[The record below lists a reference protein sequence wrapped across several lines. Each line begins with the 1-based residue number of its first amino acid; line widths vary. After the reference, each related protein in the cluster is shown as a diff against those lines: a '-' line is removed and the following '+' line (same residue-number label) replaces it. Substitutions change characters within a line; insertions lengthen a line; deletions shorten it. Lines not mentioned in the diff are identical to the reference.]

1 MSIAVSS
8 ILFSF
13 LFNPTKKNCY
23 DTPNRTHTAHKS
35 ETTQTSNKMTM
46 DGGAKLNKNDPAPLR
61 LSATSCDTHTG
72 SSKLRFPFRLHDML
86 LDATKNGFEDVI
98 GWLPSGTA
106 FQIIDQ
112 DLFEEYILQA
122 YFDMT
127 KYKSFQRQ
135 LNLYR
140 FQLIRRSTDI
150 SQSKNLVVGNT
161 STSTTRVQYRT
172 TM

>member
-1 MSIAVSS
+1 
-8 ILFSF
+8 
-13 LFNPTKKNCY
+13 
-23 DTPNRTHTAHKS
+23 
-35 ETTQTSNKMTM
+35 M
-46 DGGAKLNKNDPAPLR
+46 DGAADLNDDDPAPLC
-61 LSATSCDTHTG
+61 LSPTSCDINTG

-106 FQIIDQ
+106 FQIVDQ
-112 DLFEEYILQA
+112 ELFEEYILQA

-140 FQLIRRSTDI
+140 FQLKRSATDK
-150 SQSKNLVVGNT
+150 SQSEKLVVDNT
-161 STSTTRVQYRT
+161 CTCRVQYTT
-172 TM
+172 TMCR